1 MHLTGMFARFTNR
14 CLVNWT
20 ISRESAAKCHFHLPL
35 RCFKSPPLSFFLSL
49 PDVPMHKAWG
59 IYAIIYEKPGEV
71 AKLYIGS
78 GTGQ

>member
-1 MHLTGMFARFTNR
+1 
-14 CLVNWT
+14 
-20 ISRESAAKCHFHLPL
+20 
-35 RCFKSPPLSFFLSL
+35 
-49 PDVPMHKAWG
+49 MHKAWG